1 MNKKMIFSVLIVICA
16 VVAGYFLLNSPRST
30 DMTPEANAPA
40 VSGKLNIT
48 AVCESALSYMSFPD
62 GASADAFVA
71 ECVEGKHPQVI
82 ERYKLEMGLGD
93 GAVI

>member
-1 MNKKMIFSVLIVICA
+1 MNKKMIFSVLIVILA
-16 VVAGYFLLNSPRST
+16 VVAGYFLLNSPRTTEST
-30 DMTPEANAPA
+30 PA
-40 VSGKLNIT
+40 VAGKLNIT